1 MVYYEEVMHYADHTY
16 EWLNQ
21 WSLPGIWV
29 GCLFSLGWLRLMR
42 WNVYRLIALALF
54 VFALYAGGFYFFI
67 DASISIDLLRI
78 PIICRGFSYAV
89 LCIAFMW
96 CLHAIMSF
104 VHFFQALSVFNV
116 LHMLLGG
123 LIGAAL
129 HALGLKYYVADGFAR
144 YSQYDDSVGIS
155 ARHTDFSDLMQRLVE
170 GLLAQAV
177 KIEFGWTLLAA
188 LFLGMLMLLWDVPMV
203 RHPIKHI
210 PAWPS
215 VGMGVWRKYQRGRR
229 LHHLRKMRRA
239 LV

>member
-1 MVYYEEVMHYADHTY
+1 MVYYKEVMHYADHTY

-78 PIICRGFSYAV
+78 SIICRGFLMPCCALL
-89 LCIAFMW
+89 LCGVCMPLCRSNIFSSAFG
-96 CLHAIMSF
+96 
-104 VHFFQALSVFNV
+104 FNV

-144 YSQYDDSVGIS
+144 YSQYVDSVGIS

-177 KIEFGWTLLAA
+177 K
-188 LFLGMLMLLWDVPMV
+188 
-203 RHPIKHI
+203 
-210 PAWPS
+210 
-215 VGMGVWRKYQRGRR
+215 
-229 LHHLRKMRRA
+229 
-239 LV
+239 